1 MRIGVFAKTFPGQTP
16 DAVLRQSAAAGFEGV
31 QYNMACSGLAAMPD
45 AITLDAARSVATA
58 ARLMEQ
64 EVFAVSGTYNMI
76 HPDPA
81 VRRAGERRLAV
92 IATACRDMGT
102 SLVTLCTGTR
112 DAEDQ
117 WRHHP
122 ENASAEAWRDLL
134 QSFEVAVRIAED
146 NGVLL
151 GVEPELAN
159 VVSSAAA
166 ARRLI
171 NEMGSR
177 AIRIVL
183 DPANLAEKAEPAE
196 RRRIIEQ
203 SVDLLAG
210 DIVMAHAKD
219 RAEDGSVA
227 TAGKGVIDF
236 GHFLSR
242 LKSTGFDGPIAAHGF
257 EAGEAVDVAHFLR
270 QQRAALPA

>member
-45 AITLDAARSVATA
+45 AITPEAARSVATA

-257 EAGEAVDVAHFLR
+257 EAGEAADVAQFLR